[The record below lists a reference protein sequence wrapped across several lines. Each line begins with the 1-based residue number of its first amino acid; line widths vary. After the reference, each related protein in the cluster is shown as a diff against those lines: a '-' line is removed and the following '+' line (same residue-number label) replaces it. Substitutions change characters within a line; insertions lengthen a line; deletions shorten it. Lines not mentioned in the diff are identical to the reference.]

1 MTTMLTSVPRVEEFV
16 LSEGNGFISRDQV
29 AVTLGASAIKSGT
42 VMSKLTAT
50 GKWVPYDDVGTDG
63 SEVASGIL
71 YTALP
76 AGSGDVEAVMFVRD
90 CEVVRAALTG
100 LNANA
105 EADLAAKGI
114 IVRGSYTTK

>member
-1 MTTMLTSVPRVEEFV
+1 MTTTLTSVPRVEEFV
-16 LSEGNGFISRDQV
+16 LSEGNGFISREEV
-29 AVTLGASAIKSGT
+29 TVTLGASALKSGT

-50 GKWVPYDDVGTDG
+50 GKWVAYDDSGTDG
-63 SEVASGIL
+63 TETASGIL

-76 AGSGDVEAVMFVRD
+76 IGTGDVSAVMFVRD

-105 EADLAAKGI
+105 EADLAAKGV
-114 IVRGSYTTK
+114 IVRGTYTTK

>member
-1 MTTMLTSVPRVEEFV
+1 MTTILNSVPRVEEFV
-16 LSEGNGFISRDQV
+16 LSEANGFLSRDEV
-29 AVTLGASAIKSGT
+29 TVTLGVAAIKSGT

-63 SEVASGIL
+63 TEAASGIL
-71 YTALP
+71 YTGLP
-76 AGSGDVEAVMFVRD
+76 AGTGDVKAVMFVRD

-100 LNANA
+100 LNANG

-114 IVRGSYTTK
+114 IVRGKYTTK

>member
-1 MTTMLTSVPRVEEFV
+1 MTTKLTQVPRIEEFV
-16 LSEGNGFISRDQV
+16 LSEANGFLSRDEV
-29 AVTLGASAIKSGT
+29 TVTLQGTAIKSGT

-71 YTALP
+71 YVAQP
-76 AGSGDVEAVMFVRD
+76 AGSGDVKAVMFTRD

-100 LNANA
+100 LNANG
-105 EADLAAKGI
+105 EADLLAKGI
-114 IVRGSYTTK
+114 KVVGKYTTK

>member
-1 MTTMLTSVPRVEEFV
+1 MTTKLTQVPRVEEFL
-16 LSEGNGFISRDQV
+16 LSEANGYLSRDEV
-29 AVTLGASAIKSGT
+29 TVTLQASAMKSGT

-71 YTALP
+71 YTAQP
-76 AGSGDVEAVMFVRD
+76 AGTGDVKAVMFVRD

-100 LNANA
+100 LNTNG
-105 EADLAAKGI
+105 EADLLAKGI
-114 IVRGSYTTK
+114 KVVGKYATK